1 MESALAAGEA
11 VSGPDESALVEE
23 IRVIAKAMNVHLVE
37 IGQRRAKGSGTT
49 VGIPDLAVN
58 CAGKTVWIE
67 TKRAHRPGEGHGCL
81 SIGQEAFIAKAADQG
96 VHVFVVDDV
105 QQFVQIV
112 NSMRHSAKHLY
123 G

>member
-1 MESALAAGEA
+1 MEARVAAGEE
-11 VSGPDESALVEE
+11 VSGPEAALVDE

-49 VGIPDLAVN
+49 VGVPDLAVN

-81 SIGQEAFIAKAADQG
+81 SIGQEAFIAKASDQG
-96 VHVFVVDDV
+96 VHVFVVDDA
-105 QQFVQIV
+105 QQFVDIV
-112 NSMRHSAKHLY
+112 NACRRKVRAV